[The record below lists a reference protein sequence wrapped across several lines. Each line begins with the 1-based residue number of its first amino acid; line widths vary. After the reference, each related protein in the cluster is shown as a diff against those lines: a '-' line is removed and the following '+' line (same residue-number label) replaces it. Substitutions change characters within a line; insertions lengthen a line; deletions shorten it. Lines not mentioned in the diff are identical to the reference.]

1 MCHWHRRPS
10 KVRTGSSTRA
20 PTTFRHRHQCF
31 VGGTDIYQKL
41 QAQKA
46 AGQPVDFIV
55 SQALDNRLMYV
66 YDLCQDA
73 DDPARFAMLEE
84 WESEDALKAHLGHP
98 WLQDA
103 VAKLRPMAAEQPRV
117 HHLRPVTAG
126 A

>member
-1 MCHWHRRPS
+1 VRVVAHFAVKPEHVDAFIRAAHASIVLPSRR
-10 KVRTGSSTRA
+10 
-20 PTTFRHRHQCF
+20 
-31 VGGTDIYQKL
+31 D
-41 QAQKA
+41 
-46 AGQPVDFIV
+46 AGCV
-55 SQALDNRLMYV
+55 S

-117 HHLRPVTAG
+117 HHLRPVTA
-126 A
+126 AA